1 MFSLQ
6 FPGREVNC
14 GNHTAESCSDCNW
27 VKQEKSRLMV
37 KNHNNQNTSNAQN
50 TYFRWAKNGAVVNV
64 HGGPI
69 IARKFDQLST
79 SSCLLLSRKIFSG
92 DGWYATTVFLAVIL
106 DGQEVS
112 SLHLQDI
119 CWTWGLAQP
128 WCPTPAP
135 SSPAF
140 SRNLAWDQPL
150 HWSACPLFYDLFF
163 NSLRKNWY
171 GDFDSA
177 GLSRHEVNFVQKY
190 TSFQEKNFL

>member
-128 WCPTPAP
+128 WCPPAP

-150 HWSACPLFYDLFF
+150 HWSACPLCYDLFF
-163 NSLRKNWY
+163 QFYSLI
-171 GDFDSA
+171 
-177 GLSRHEVNFVQKY
+177 
-190 TSFQEKNFL
+190 

>member
-150 HWSACPLFYDLFF
+150 YWSACPLFCDLFF
-163 NSLRKNWY
+163 QFFETKKMIWWLWPCWAKPPWSE
-171 GDFDSA
+171 FC
-177 GLSRHEVNFVQKY
+177 
-190 TSFQEKNFL
+190 EK